1 MSLIIIKLSLK
12 SKYFSCAKGFRILT
26 CVVLNPLIE
35 MITGHSVLAPMAGI
49 TDRPFRLTV
58 KQYGVSLMFTELV
71 SAEGLIRESE
81 KTFELMRFTD
91 HERPIGIQIFGNQ
104 PDMMAR
110 AAQIAES
117 FKPDVIDLNFG
128 CPARKV
134 VNGGSGAAILTDL
147 QLLKRIVHTVVNA
160 VHTPVSC
167 KIRSGW
173 NEGSIVAV
181 EAARIIQKEGAA
193 LLTLHPRTKSQGF
206 AGHADWRLIQTVK
219 NLLDI
224 PVIGNGDIFI
234 PHDAARMFDETG
246 CDAVMIGRAAMGH
259 PWIFK
264 QTDHLLETGA
274 LLPNPDLN
282 DRVRVCLRH
291 YDLALRLHGIP
302 RGLKEMRKHIG
313 WYLKGM
319 PGVSKIRSQL
329 MTLENPDAVQ
339 ALLIAY
345 SETLEK
351 ETGESRIKNQETR
364 NKKQE
369 SRKRRVEGEM
379 DA

>member
-1 MSLIIIKLSLK
+1 
-12 SKYFSCAKGFRILT
+12 
-26 CVVLNPLIE
+26 LNPLIE
-35 MITGHSVLAPMAGI
+35 IITGRSVLAPLAGV

-81 KTFELMRFTD
+81 KTFALIRFAD
-91 HERPIGIQIFGNQ
+91 HERPIGVQIFGNR
-104 PDMMAR
+104 PDIMAR
-110 AAQIAES
+110 AARIAES
-117 FKPDVIDLNFG
+117 LKPDLIDLNFG

-147 QLLKRIVHTVVNA
+147 QLLKRIVHDVVKA

-193 LLTLHPRTKSQGF
+193 MLTLHPRTKSQGF
-206 AGHADWRLIQTVK
+206 AGRADWRLIQTVK
-219 NLLDI
+219 NQLDI
-224 PVIGNGDIFI
+224 PVIGNGDIVT
-234 PHDAARMFDETG
+234 PRDAERMADETG

-259 PWIFK
+259 PWIFR
-264 QTDHLLETGA
+264 QTDHLLETGEF
-274 LLPNPDLN
+274 LPDPGLN
-282 DRVRVCLRH
+282 ERVQVCLRH
-291 YDLALRLHGIP
+291 YDLALRLHGIS

-329 MTLENPDAVQ
+329 MTLEDPDAVQ
-339 ALLIAY
+339 AMLIAY
-345 SETLEK
+345 AERLDK
-351 ETGESRIKNQETR
+351 ETCK
-364 NKKQE
+364 
-369 SRKRRVEGEM
+369 
-379 DA
+379 